1 MNAENRLE
9 LTGIRKWS
17 QVARNQQRP
26 ALSTPGGTGGRPS
39 RRRDP
44 RAVAALGA
52 IGLVAA
58 TALTACG
65 SGGSG
70 ASAASAK
77 PAALTASAKGTVQEW
92 NWDIPG
98 DDPGEHAV
106 IPLLIKAMETQF
118 PKLHIVNTSMS
129 LAEQNDKLPLAFAN
143 GSSAPDVS
151 QTNEGLQSQGRLVT
165 DKELLNL
172 APWNKLYDWFAK
184 VGPLPLQ
191 YNSLPADGKIFGSG
205 NVYGVPET
213 GTVVGI
219 FYNKAMIQA
228 VGGTVPTNWGAF
240 THDMA
245 LLAKAG
251 KTAMAYSGGQPTAYQ
266 PVHMLY
272 TIANHYVPAAV
283 SNAFVF
289 HKGAHPSVDIPGYVQ
304 AATTFADWTKD
315 GYFPKGYQGLSDTQA
330 LNLFDQGKAGF
341 FLEGD
346 WYSSSVQSSL
356 GSKAGFWVPPVV
368 TGGPGEGWS
377 IPAKAPDPNAGAAII
392 NTLLSA
398 PIQDA
403 LLEHGDI
410 PVTALSAS
418 VLAKASPLLR
428 SASVGWSSSVH
439 SGDLVP
445 YLDYATPD
453 FLNQEM
459 AGIQELQGGRITPAA
474 LMQSLQSDYTA
485 YWSGQQG

>member
-1 MNAENRLE
+1 MNAPSQKHRQRPE
-9 LTGIRKWS
+9 LTRIRKWS
-17 QVARNQQRP
+17 QVAARTQHRQGLRP
-26 ALSTPGGTGGRPS
+26 PRRAAIRLSALGLLAATAVSACGSNGAGRPS
-39 RRRDP
+39 
-44 RAVAALGA
+44 
-52 IGLVAA
+52 
-58 TALTACG
+58 
-65 SGGSG
+65 
-70 ASAASAK
+70 AASTK
-77 PAALTASAKGTVQEW
+77 PAALTSSAQGTVQEW

-106 IPLLIKAMETQF
+106 IPILIKNLEQQY
-118 PKLHIVNTSMS
+118 PRLHIVNTSMS

-151 QTNEGLQSQGRLVT
+151 QTNEGLQNQGRLVT
-165 DKELLNL
+165 DKELLPL
-172 APWNKLYDWFAK
+172 AAWNKIYHWFSK

-191 YNSLPADGKIFGSG
+191 YNSLPASGKTFGSG
-205 NVYGVPET
+205 TIYGVPET

-219 FYNKAMIQA
+219 FYNKALIQS
-228 VGGTVPTNWGAF
+228 VGGSTPTTWGAF

-251 KTAMAYSGGQPTAYQ
+251 KTAMAYAGGQPTAYQ

-272 TIANHYVPAAV
+272 TIANHYVPASV

-304 AATTFADWTKD
+304 AAATFQAWTKD
-315 GYFPKGYQGLSDTQA
+315 GYFPKGYQGLSDTAA

-346 WYSSSVQSSL
+346 WYSSSVQQAL

-377 IPAKAPDPNAGAAII
+377 IPAKAPDPNAGAAVI
-392 NTLLSA
+392 NELLSPA
-398 PIQDA
+398 IQDA
-403 LLEHGDI
+403 LLANGDI
-410 PVTALSAS
+410 PVTAVSAS
-418 VLAKASPLLR
+418 ALAKASPLLR
-428 SASVGWSSSVH
+428 SASTGWSSSVH
-439 SGDLVP
+439 SGNLVP

-459 AGIQELQGGRITPAA
+459 AGIQELQGGRITPSA

-485 YWSGQQG
+485 YWSQQG

>member
-1 MNAENRLE
+1 
-9 LTGIRKWS
+9 
-17 QVARNQQRP
+17 VAGRNQQGQAP
-26 ALSTPGGTGGRPS
+26 DVK
-39 RRRDP
+39 RRRDS
-44 RAVAALGA
+44 RLAVRLGALGV
-52 IGLVAA
+52 VAA
-58 TALTACG
+58 TAVTACG

-70 ASAASAK
+70 PTAASSK
-77 PAALTASAKGTVQEW
+77 PAVLASSAKGTVQEW

-106 IPLLIKAMETQF
+106 IPILVKALQQQY
-118 PKLHIVNTSMS
+118 PKLHVVNTSMS

-165 DKELLNL
+165 DKELLSL
-172 APWNKLYDWFAK
+172 APYDKLYHWFAK

-191 YNSLPADGKIFGSG
+191 YNSLPADGKTFGSG
-205 NVYGVPET
+205 TVYGVPET

-219 FYNKAMIQA
+219 FYNRTLIKS
-228 VGGTVPTNWGAF
+228 VGGTPPTNWAMF

-251 KTAMAYSGGQPTAYQ
+251 KTAMAYAAGQPTAYQ

-272 TIANHYVPAAV
+272 TIANHYVPASV

-289 HKGAHPSVDIPGYVQ
+289 HRGAHPSVDIPGYVQ
-304 AATTFADWTKD
+304 AAATFAQWTKA
-315 GYFPKGYQGLSDTQA
+315 GYFPQGYQGLSDTQA

-377 IPAKAPDPNAGAAII
+377 IPAKAPDPNAGAAVI
-392 NTLLSA
+392 NTLLSPA
-398 PIQDA
+398 IQDA
-403 LLEHGDI
+403 LLVNGDI
-410 PVTALSAS
+410 PVTALSAKA
-418 VLAKASPLLR
+418 LAAAPPMLR
-428 SASVGWSSSVH
+428 SADMGWSTSVH
-439 SGDLVP
+439 TGNLVP

-459 AGIQELQGGRITPAA
+459 AGIQELQGGKISPAA
-474 LMQSLQSDYTA
+474 LMASLQSDYTT
-485 YWSGQQG
+485 YWSSQQG

>member
-1 MNAENRLE
+1 MNIVNRSE

-17 QVARNQQRP
+17 QVAARTQHSQVPRSP
-26 ALSTPGGTGGRPS
+26 

-44 RAVAALGA
+44 RLAIRLGA
-52 IGLVAA
+52 LAVVAA
-58 TALTACG
+58 TAVTACG
-65 SGGSG
+65 SSGSG
-70 ASAASAK
+70 SPSAASTK

-98 DDPGEHAV
+98 DDPGEHAI
-106 IPLLIKAMETQF
+106 IPILIKMLEQEY
-118 PKLHIVNTSMS
+118 PKLKVANTSMS

-151 QTNEGLQSQGRLVT
+151 QTNEGLQNQGRLVT
-165 DKELLNL
+165 DKELLPL
-172 APWNKLYDWFAK
+172 APWDKVYHWFSK

-191 YNSLPADGKIFGSG
+191 YNSLPASGKTFGSG
-205 NVYGVPET
+205 TVYGVPET

-219 FYNKAMIQA
+219 FYNKALIKS
-228 VGGTVPTNWGAF
+228 VGGTTPTSWGAF

-251 KTAMAYSGGQPTAYQ
+251 KTAMSYAAGQPTAYQ

-272 TIANHYVPAAV
+272 TIANHYVSAAV

-289 HKGAHPSVDIPGYVQ
+289 HRGAHPSIDIPGYVQ
-304 AATTFADWTKD
+304 AAATFQAWTKD

-346 WYSSSVQSSL
+346 WYSSSVQQAL

-377 IPAKAPDPNAGAAII
+377 IPAKAPDPNAGAAVI
-392 NTLLSA
+392 NALLS
-398 PIQDA
+398 PKIQDA
-403 LLEHGDI
+403 LLANGDI
-410 PVTALSAS
+410 PVTAVSPS
-418 VLAKASPLLR
+418 VLAKASPLMR
-428 SASVGWSSSVH
+428 SASTGWSTSVH
-439 SGDLVP
+439 TSNLVP

-459 AGIQELQGGRITPAA
+459 AGIQELQGGRTTPSA
-474 LMQSLQSDYTA
+474 LMQSLQADYTA
-485 YWSGQQG
+485 YWSGQG

>member
-1 MNAENRLE
+1 MAASKQHSH
-9 LTGIRKWS
+9 G
-17 QVARNQQRP
+17 P
-26 ALSTPGGTGGRPS
+26 
-39 RRRDP
+39 RRRDS
-44 RAVAALGA
+44 RLVIRLGALGV
-52 IGLVAA
+52 VAA
-58 TALTACG
+58 TAVTACG

-70 ASAASAK
+70 SPSAASTR
-77 PAALTASAKGTVQEW
+77 PAALNASAKGTVQEW

-106 IPLLIKAMETQF
+106 IPLLIQAMEKQY
-118 PKLHIVNTSMS
+118 PKLKVVNTSMS
-129 LAEQNDKLPLAFAN
+129 LAEQNDKLPLAFAS

-151 QTNEGLQSQGRLVT
+151 QTNEGLQNQGRLVT
-165 DKELLNL
+165 DKELLPL
-172 APWNKLYDWFAK
+172 APWDKVYHWFKK

-191 YNSLPADGKIFGSG
+191 YNSLPPSGKTFGSG
-205 NVYGVPET
+205 AVYGVPET

-219 FYNKAMIQA
+219 FYNRALIKS
-228 VGGTVPTNWGAF
+228 VGGTTPTSWNAF
-240 THDMA
+240 THDMT

-251 KTAMAYSGGQPTAYQ
+251 KVAMSYAAGQPTAYQ

-272 TIANHYVPAAV
+272 TIANHYVPASV

-289 HKGAHPSVDIPGYVQ
+289 HRGAHPSIDIPGYVQ
-304 AATTFADWTKD
+304 AAATFQAWTKA

-346 WYSSSVQSSL
+346 WYSSSVQSAL

-377 IPAKAPDPNAGAAII
+377 IPAKAPNPNEGAAVI
-392 NTLLSA
+392 NTLLSPA
-398 PIQDA
+398 IQNA
-403 LLEHGDI
+403 LLAHGDI
-410 PVTALSAS
+410 PVTAVSAS
-418 VLAKASPLLR
+418 ALAKATPLLQ
-428 SASVGWSSSVH
+428 SASTGWSTSVH
-439 SGDLVP
+439 SGNLVP

-459 AGIQELQGGRITPAA
+459 ASIQELQGGRISPSA

-485 YWSGQQG
+485 YWSQQG